1 MPPLLLAP
9 QISERSRPSLC
20 TCPAVPSPGPA
31 AVSVTVRVEHRH
43 LRNEV
48 TSSSLPPFL
57 GVRHR
62 LDAVVCGSHC
72 PWPARGPGR
81 EAPSFAQETVYTQRA
96 DLSSF
101 SAHPAG
107 PRLVAERPCLSP
119 PSGSP
124 AFLAQPRLS
133 LWNVSWWHRPPPG
146 VHKGTGVFVRADP
159 PPHAEPDAARAQAQD
174 LVFCTT
180 IPFLTPRQCSTN
192 NC

>member
-1 MPPLLLAP
+1 MHSSSWAEPGLLGCASPALGPADLREVTAFPVHLPCRPLSRPGCCFRYSQGGTQA
-9 QISERSRPSLC
+9 SEERSDFPFPPSPPPPSL
-20 TCPAVPSPGPA
+20 PS
-31 AVSVTVRVEHRH
+31 SV
-43 LRNEV
+43 
-48 TSSSLPPFL
+48 F
-57 GVRHR
+57 RHR

-107 PRLVAERPCLSP
+107 PQLVAERPCLSP

-159 PPHAEPDAARAQAQD
+159 PPHAEPDAA
-174 LVFCTT
+174 
-180 IPFLTPRQCSTN
+180 
-192 NC
+192 